1 LQDYVKKTE
10 ATAKDVEQQLQTSE
24 KRRCGAEEELKL
36 IAGDTDCACET
47 RANLC
52 SRLEQAKSC

>member
-1 LQDYVKKTE
+1 LAPAALIRLQDYVKKTE

-36 IAGDTDCACET
+36 IAGESVQ
-47 RANLC
+47 ANVLW
-52 SRLEQAKSC
+52 L